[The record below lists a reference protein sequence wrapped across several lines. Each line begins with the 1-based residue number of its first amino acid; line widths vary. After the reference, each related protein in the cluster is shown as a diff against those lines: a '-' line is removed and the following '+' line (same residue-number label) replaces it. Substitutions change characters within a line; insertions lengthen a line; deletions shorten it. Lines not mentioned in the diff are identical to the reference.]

1 MSFDSSP
8 TAIRRVTVS
17 SLSRMPNVV
26 ILCASSVHA
35 SLPRAKDDD
44 MKRKSHAET
53 DDLRPEYDFDF
64 STGERGR
71 YFKRLIKEGANVAV
85 IDPDLTKAFPDSAA
99 VNAALRSLLEVARAS
114 TGLTGRSTRT
124 ARKRAAG

>member
-1 MSFDSSP
+1 MV
-8 TAIRRVTVS
+8 TQRVTGYS
-17 SLSRMPNVV
+17 WSRMPNAV
-26 ILCASSVHA
+26 ILFASSVHA
-35 SLPRAKDDD
+35 LLPLAKDDD
-44 MKRKSHAET
+44 MKRKTHAET

-64 STGERGR
+64 SKGERGR

-99 VNAALRSLLEVARAS
+99 VNAALRSLLAVARAS
-114 TGLTGRSTRT
+114 TRLTRRSTRT